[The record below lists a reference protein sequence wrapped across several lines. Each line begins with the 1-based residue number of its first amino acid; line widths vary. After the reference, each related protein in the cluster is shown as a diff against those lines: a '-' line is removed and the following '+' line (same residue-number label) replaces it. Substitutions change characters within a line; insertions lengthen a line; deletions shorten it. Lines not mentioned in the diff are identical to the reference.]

1 MTAREIKA
9 ALILKGVTQTAIA
22 KEAGISQTLVNLT
35 IQGVERNRKA
45 RNGISKALGIPI
57 HEIWPDNKLK
67 KVVGG

>member
-9 ALILKGVTQTAIA
+9 GLILKGVTQTAIA
-22 KEAGISQTLVNLT
+22 KEAGISQTLVSLT

-45 RNGISKALGIPI
+45 RAGISKALDMPI
-57 HEIWPDNKLK
+57 QEIWPENKLK